1 MSAVSLTFPNSDSFS
16 LNSASVAASNLVEI
30 SSCGISVLFSVMSLR
45 ISSESSFPVAMSIF
59 PGLEFVMETLAA
71 AVLSPIV
78 IPVTVAVPLTTTLKF
93 SALIVP
99 ASTETTDVHGAHEIG
114 QRGGFGRTV
123 VRKVPDS

>member
-1 MSAVSLTFPNSDSFS
+1 
-16 LNSASVAASNLVEI
+16 
-30 SSCGISVLFSVMSLR
+30 MSLR

-78 IPVTVAVPLTTTLKF
+78 IPVTVAVPLTTTLKL

-99 ASTETTDVHGAHEIG
+99 ASTETTDAIWPVTSDGIDTVKLLKVAAAPSSISKRTFAEADLVTADW
-114 QRGGFGRTV
+114 GG
-123 VRKVPDS
+123 